1 MCKLANASPQ
11 KQEII
16 NDCLG
21 HFNFA
26 SKSIPQRKPKLSV
39 IQLQMLRRQNRVME
53 HKQIIENIK
62 SEYGSIED
70 IIILNWVKMW
80 CPLNLLQDVVT
91 I

>member
-1 MCKLANASPQ
+1 MCKLANASPH

-39 IQLQMLRRQNRVME
+39 IQLQILQRQNRVME
-53 HKQIIENIK
+53 HKQMIEKN
-62 SEYGSIED
+62 
-70 IIILNWVKMW
+70 
-80 CPLNLLQDVVT
+80 
-91 I
+91 